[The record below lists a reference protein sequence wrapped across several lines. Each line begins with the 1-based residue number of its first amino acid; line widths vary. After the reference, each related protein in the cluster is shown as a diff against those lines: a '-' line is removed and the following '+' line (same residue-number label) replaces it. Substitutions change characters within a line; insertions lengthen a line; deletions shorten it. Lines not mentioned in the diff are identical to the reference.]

1 MKDKAQIFGL
11 IGVALLIVGGVLM
24 YISLTSPKVY
34 ENKNL
39 DSTSQQQYYTVNTEY
54 NYDNNAYPVNINTAT
69 VEELQTVDG
78 IGESKA
84 KNIVAYR
91 NQIGSYSSLDKL
103 KNIDGIGDKLFE
115 QISPYLT
122 V

>member
-91 NQIGSYSSLDKL
+91 NQIGSYSSLDEL